1 MHCLKAGTIIAP
13 IKWLKRYDYMNVNLL
28 TIDCDLAATIG
39 TRPSVSNPDSDTK
52 GNQFV
57 STLDNEKLKG
67 KISEKPTADNIK
79 DRVQNQEKAVG
90 NSTQEFKESIDKQI
104 KSENSC
110 KNDNKTSFNEQNA
123 NSDST
128 EQQAKRPNVIQS
140 WFAEHLIAVGQNK
153 EGAVTKNEAKPSSQI
168 AQFITNAQNK
178 SSSVT
183 GQAVKSSEIKLIH
196 SAEKGQLGIKTILP
210 TKSNGQNGLKAIRP
224 ELAKSAV
231 VVKKQPE
238 TSKNNEKAAVPVK
251 NISLTEKGNTQKLV
265 PAISDN
271 TGKSTK
277 APGVKPSIP
286 NINLTTG
293 QDKTS
298 ETKPHLKQVDFEKL
312 KLTADTEAKTKK
324 SQNIP
329 NLSNPNRKESIHT
342 DNNISENKS
351 VQKLKAS
358 SVQIIAGQTKEQSNS
373 VSNKSSS
380 QGFEQMLSQH
390 NPQTLITEQSSIPAK
405 SATAANS
412 SNQSSSDVSADIG
425 RQILESVQRS
435 MSQQGADHQ
444 ITVRL
449 NPPELGK
456 VLIKFQQ
463 QDSELTGLM
472 EVNKSQTRFEI
483 EQALPQ
489 IIRNLANC
497 GIHIKRLDVM
507 LSNEQQPGQGTLGNQ
522 SLQYGGAQQ
531 QYSANP
537 GTSGNDS
544 AFGQSNEW
552 LSSNNNY
559 DNLSE
564 LQEALITD
572 GSINMLV

>member
-1 MHCLKAGTIIAP
+1 
-13 IKWLKRYDYMNVNLL
+13 MNVNLL

-39 TRPSVSNPDSDTK
+39 TAPSVSKPDSNSK
-52 GNQFV
+52 GTPFV
-57 STLDNEKLKG
+57 STLDNEKLKD
-67 KISEKPTADNIK
+67 KIAEKPTFHNIK
-79 DRVQNQEKAVG
+79 EKVQNQEKAVG
-90 NSTQEFKESIDKQI
+90 NSSQEFTESIDKKI

-110 KNDNKTSFNEQNA
+110 KNDNKTHLDEPDS

-128 EQQAKRPNVIQS
+128 EQQAKQPNIIQS
-140 WFAEHLIAVGQNK
+140 WLAEHLIAVTQNK
-153 EGAVTKNEAKPSSQI
+153 EATSTKNKSKSDPQI
-168 AQFITNAQNK
+168 TQIIANPQSK

-183 GQAVKSSEIKLIH
+183 GQAVKSTEIKVLH
-196 SAEKGQLGIKTILP
+196 TVEKGQLGIKTILP
-210 TKSNGQNGLKAIRP
+210 AKSNGENGLKAITH
-224 ELAKSAV
+224 ELSKSIPAAG
-231 VVKKQPE
+231 KQPG
-238 TSKNNEKAAVPVK
+238 TVRDSKKTGASAKAA
-251 NISLTEKGNTQKLV
+251 SLTEKVNTKELK
-265 PAISDN
+265 PEIYNN
-271 TGKSTK
+271 TG
-277 APGVKPSIP
+277 
-286 NINLTTG
+286 
-293 QDKTS
+293 
-298 ETKPHLKQVDFEKL
+298 
-312 KLTADTEAKTKK
+312 
-324 SQNIP
+324 
-329 NLSNPNRKESIHT
+329 
-342 DNNISENKS
+342 NNISENKS
-351 VQKLKAS
+351 VQKLNTS

-373 VSNKSSS
+373 TSNKSTS
-380 QGFEQMLSQH
+380 QSFDQMLSQH
-390 NPQTLITEQSSIPAK
+390 NPQTLITEQSSISAK
-405 SATAANS
+405 NATTANS
-412 SNQSSSDVSADIG
+412 QNHFSSDVSADIG

-489 IIRNLANC
+489 IMRNLANC

-507 LSNEQQPGQGTLGNQ
+507 LSNEQQPGQGNLGNQ

-531 QYSANP
+531 QYSANQ

-544 AFGQSNEW
+544 AFNQNSEW
-552 LSSNNNY
+552 LSSNNSY
-559 DNLSE
+559 ENLSE